1 MRTFLFVTLS
11 LFSAQQIVGSFGYSS
26 SRTVWLSIL
35 AVSILFFFL
44 RPIIS
49 VVSLPT
55 RGTVFLLISFIST
68 GIVLYVLGN
77 ILPDLTFEPVTLES
91 LNIFGFML
99 PSKELSGVGAMI
111 FSAFIVSFVYL
122 FLEWLCRRK

>member
-11 LFSAQQIVGSFGYSS
+11 LFSAQQIVGAFGYSS
-26 SRTVWLSIL
+26 SRTAWLSIL
-35 AVSILFFFL
+35 AISILFFFL

-55 RGTVFLLISFIST
+55 RGSVFLLISFIST

-77 ILPDLTFEPVTLES
+77 ILPDLTFKSVTLES
-91 LNIFGFML
+91 LNIAGFML
-99 PSKELSGVGAMI
+99 PSKELSSLAAMI

>member
-26 SRTVWLSIL
+26 SKTVWLSIL
-35 AVSILFFFL
+35 ALSILFFFL

-55 RGTVFLLISFIST
+55 RGSVFLLISFIST
-68 GIVLYVLGN
+68 SIVLYVLGN
-77 ILPDLTFEPVTLES
+77 ILPDLTFEPTTLES
-91 LNIFGFML
+91 LNIAGFML
-99 PSKELSGVGAMI
+99 PSKELSSLAAMI